1 MLAKKARYSGLS
13 ISFSTFGGHSGNVAS
28 SLHSIFSNC
37 FDVISL
43 ERLAWEILHTQYRK
57 ITSNRKITS
66 VFLSCSIVYLRSPW
80 RPLSTVNH
88 FIQQK
93 QMCGGTPKSS
103 CTGKI
108 FCMCCFYIYW
118 NTFSTQ
124 PYQNSRI
131 VFFDAPY
138 LWYMGTPTRH
148 CDSVTFTS
156 NVTSMVELHSR
167 DTAFIHNHKS
177 TLFACALKPW
187 LLNFSFTCCSDV
199 RLFIACTHDLKPV
212 CIH

>member
-138 LWYMGTPTRH
+138 YTVMAKNIGTLGKYDQRRLLKSICIINPF
-148 CDSVTFTS
+148 DILFKKKNLTFYW
-156 NVTSMVELHSR
+156 
-167 DTAFIHNHKS
+167 II
-177 TLFACALKPW
+177 W
-187 LLNFSFTCCSDV
+187 
-199 RLFIACTHDLKPV
+199 I
-212 CIH
+212 